1 MTDNRERVPR
11 DQLVGP
17 FTSFS
22 KPSCQLPAFQD
33 ILQLIEC
40 DGSSHLILA
49 ASQPK
54 FVTGGISHAGAGGA
68 QVSPVQAHPLSIP
81 IGTSWQ
87 PGLDATIQ
95 RIVS

>member
-22 KPSCQLPAFQD
+22 KPSCQLPGFQD
-33 ILQLIEC
+33 ILQLIGC

-49 ASQPK
+49 ASQPE
-54 FVTGGISHAGAGGA
+54 FVTGGVSHAGAGGA

-87 PGLDATIQ
+87 PGLDAIAQ